1 MVARQAGKK
10 TAAELET
17 ELKNVKAAFEEYISS
32 SKELEEGLD
41 KELTEMRKLKEER
54 KKNDIRN
61 IRYDVI
67 ISMKIEITYIFS
79 IEFFFL
85 PMIMHVPK

>member
-41 KELTEMRKLKEER
+41 KELTEMRKLKKKER
-54 KKNDIRN
+54 K
-61 IRYDVI
+61 
-67 ISMKIEITYIFS
+67 MTFEIFVMS
-79 IEFFFL
+79 SSQ
-85 PMIMHVPK
+85 

>member
-67 ISMKIEITYIFS
+67 ISMKIEITYLFS
-79 IEFFFL
+79 IQFLFL